1 MATESVTERSARIRK
16 ERIAALRKKRM
27 SAQARAAA
35 AKPNTPRII
44 KAKAAQN
51 ASREKTK
58 SRVASAMKSL
68 GNINAK
74 GLRNARD
81 DAEGVL
87 VSNVPRADR
96 QQRLKGIKK
105 AAKAGTLAQSPDV
118 YIPPTSAKKGLLAG
132 GTSQRGNM
140 IGGTPRSGNM
150 IGDTPP
156 PRGAENPDVLKV
168 ANLLKNTPRGSDAPI
183 TRSTSGT
190 GTRKAQPRSRPN
202 PPRRPTVGGDMMGTT
217 PPGGGTLSKKDVD
230 EYSEAF
236 ASPDADKMYK
246 LSEKN
251 RRTDMNM
258 LERAFDSIKVAG
270 DRATADRKKRGLS
283 NYDMNEDVFG
293 SRLGGGIK
301 NTMNNKQPS
310 TRKRAAQRGFGVET
324 RGN

>member
-58 SRVASAMKSL
+58 SRVASAMESL

-118 YIPPTSAKKGLLAG
+118 YIPPTSAKNPNVRRVADKP
-132 GTSQRGNM
+132 TY
-140 IGGTPRSGNM
+140 
-150 IGDTPP
+150 GDVLRVADKPTYGDVLKVVARP
-156 PRGAENPDVLKV
+156 AENPDAYNKLKPSKDKGYFPSSRKASPTSTV
-168 ANLLKNTPRGSDAPI
+168 TTKPKAK
-183 TRSTSGT
+183 STS
-190 GTRKAQPRSRPN
+190 
-202 PPRRPTVGGDMMGTT
+202 PRRPTVGGNMIGGT

-230 EYSEAF
+230 EYGEAF
-236 ASPDADKMYK
+236 ASPDADKMYN

-251 RRTDMNM
+251 RRKDMNM

-270 DRATADRKKRGLS
+270 DRATADRRKRGLS
-283 NYDMNEDVFG
+283 DYDMNEEFY
-293 SRLGGGIK
+293 SKKGGRVGA
-301 NTMNNKQPS
+301 TMKKTRKS
-310 TRKRAAQRGFGVET
+310 SVRKRAAKRGFGVET

>member
-1 MATESVTERSARIRK
+1 MAKSRAEKARDNLLETISK
-16 ERIAALRKKRM
+16 ER
-27 SAQARAAA
+27 
-35 AKPNTPRII
+35 AKSNPSKN
-44 KAKAAQN
+44 
-51 ASREKTK
+51 
-58 SRVASAMKSL
+58 
-68 GNINAK
+68 
-74 GLRNARD
+74 
-81 DAEGVL
+81 VL
-87 VSNVPRADR
+87 DR
-96 QQRLKGIKK
+96 LQRRLKIVGGKTY
-105 AAKAGTLAQSPDV
+105 AGLGPAKNPDAV
-118 YIPPTSAKKGLLAG
+118 SVRNLPKPAI
-132 GTSQRGNM
+132 
-140 IGGTPRSGNM
+140 
-150 IGDTPP
+150 
-156 PRGAENPDVLKV
+156 NPDVLKV

>member
-1 MATESVTERSARIRK
+1 MAKSEAEKAKNNLLNAISK
-16 ERIAALRKKRM
+16 ER
-27 SAQARAAA
+27 
-35 AKPNTPRII
+35 AKSNPSKN
-44 KAKAAQN
+44 
-51 ASREKTK
+51 
-58 SRVASAMKSL
+58 
-68 GNINAK
+68 
-74 GLRNARD
+74 
-81 DAEGVL
+81 VL
-87 VSNVPRADR
+87 DR
-96 QQRLKGIKK
+96 LQRRLKIVGGKTY
-105 AAKAGTLAQSPDV
+105 AGLGPAKNPDAV
-118 YIPPTSAKKGLLAG
+118 SVRNLPKPAKNPDAVSVRNLPKPA
-132 GTSQRGNM
+132 
-140 IGGTPRSGNM
+140 I
-150 IGDTPP
+150 
-156 PRGAENPDVLKV
+156 NPDVLKV